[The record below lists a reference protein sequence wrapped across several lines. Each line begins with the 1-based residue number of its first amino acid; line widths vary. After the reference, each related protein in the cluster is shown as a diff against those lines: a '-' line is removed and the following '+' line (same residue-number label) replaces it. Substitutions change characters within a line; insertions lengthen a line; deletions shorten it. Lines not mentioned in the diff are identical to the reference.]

1 MLVKEKLRNKSLTV
15 KDYLKT
21 EVLHLNH
28 IKKVRWLNMKQVIIK
43 TASLCKS
50 YSTNG
55 QQNHVLRNI
64 DLEIYKG
71 DFTVIMGSSGSGKS
85 TLLYNLSGMD
95 TPTQGEVHFNGNRI
109 DNLTEGELAAFRRK
123 DIGFIFQQ
131 MHLVSNLS
139 IFENITVPGYLLK
152 KYSGKEVEKR
162 AENLLEKT
170 DIKELKYR
178 LPSQISGGQQ
188 QRAAV
193 ARALINEPTLLFA
206 DEPTGALNSKAGNEI
221 LKLLTDLNRDGQ
233 SILMVTHDIKAAI
246 RADRIIYLQDGQITG
261 EMCLDKYQP
270 DTKLDR
276 EKQVLAWLTSKGW

>member
-1 MLVKEKLRNKSLTV
+1 
-15 KDYLKT
+15 
-21 EVLHLNH
+21 
-28 IKKVRWLNMKQVIIK
+28 MKQVIIK

-64 DLEIYKG
+64 DLEIYTG

-261 EMCLDKYQP
+261 EICLDKYQP